1 MLSPVRYGNIKTR
14 QQTIQHSRQ
23 YVYYHRKEV
32 RDNIPDMFII
42 TERKFKKRVS
52 MTRQKMKTIATN
64 RVRIEIRKMSRASH
78 PE

>member
-1 MLSPVRYGNIKTR
+1 
-14 QQTIQHSRQ
+14 
-23 YVYYHRKEV
+23 
-32 RDNIPDMFII
+32 MFII
-42 TERKFKKRVS
+42 TERKFKNRVS